1 MRPTIKLI
9 VTEDPGLLPEING
22 SYQRRPPD
30 SPKRMGP
37 SLFSNCVKILWN
49 LKEIAQSNDDGS
61 FGVNME
67 YYVIKESLQATIF
80 SNT

>member
-1 MRPTIKLI
+1 
-9 VTEDPGLLPEING
+9 
-22 SYQRRPPD
+22 
-30 SPKRMGP
+30 MGP

-67 YYVIKESLQATIF
+67 YYVIRV
-80 SNT
+80 NTDRHLFKDMEIKGNDSI

>member
-1 MRPTIKLI
+1 
-9 VTEDPGLLPEING
+9 
-22 SYQRRPPD
+22 
-30 SPKRMGP
+30 MGP

-67 YYVIKESLQATIF
+67 YYVIRV
-80 SNT
+80 NTDRHLFKYLKIKRKIVSGR